1 MNQSHSA
8 AVLHEAFS
16 NYFGWE
22 TYWHIRPSTGQPL
35 AIWGGV
41 SHNGA
46 PVVKPL
52 ITFRL
57 LIGEREIPGGQI
69 RGSTCGLG

>member
-22 TYWHIRPSTGQPL
+22 VYLHDGSQSNNSLSGQ
-35 AIWGGV
+35 
-41 SHNGA
+41 
-46 PVVKPL
+46 
-52 ITFRL
+52 
-57 LIGEREIPGGQI
+57 
-69 RGSTCGLG
+69 